1 MSLVQ
6 NLAENQWKTFWIV
19 HDENRLKWKVL
30 EKAEQQ
36 GKDSLQKFKYFT
48 YLWIKGDSSLFEPNL

>member
-30 EKAEQQ
+30 EKAKQQ
-36 GKDSLQKFKYFT
+36 AKDSLQKFKYFT
-48 YLWIKGDSSLFEPNL
+48 YLWIKGDSGLFEPNL